1 MIELK
6 AVEFV
11 FEAAHCIAVRLHL
24 RVLTS
29 RLLHDLIDDELRVPA
44 YVEALDAEF
53 DGDAE
58 ATEEGL
64 VLHHVV
70 RSREMQAY
78 HVPHVFS
85 EGGDEEEAGTGTSC
99 HHRP

>member
-1 MIELK
+1 M
-6 AVEFV
+6 
-11 FEAAHCIAVRLHL
+11 HL
-24 RVLTS
+24 RVVTA

-64 VLHHVV
+64 ILRHVV
-70 RSREMQAY
+70 RSREMQTDY
-78 HVPHVFS
+78 VPYVFA
-85 EGGDEEEAGTGTSC
+85 EG
-99 HHRP
+99 